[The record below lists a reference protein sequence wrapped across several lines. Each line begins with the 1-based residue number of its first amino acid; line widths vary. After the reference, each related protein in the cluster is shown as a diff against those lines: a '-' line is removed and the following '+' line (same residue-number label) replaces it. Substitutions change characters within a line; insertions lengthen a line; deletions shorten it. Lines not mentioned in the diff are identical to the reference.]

1 MRASAVEIQRLAER
15 VVEAM
20 LKQGYTKP
28 RADKSALA
36 KRVAELILRNMEEE
50 AALEAEAERV
60 ADQHNR
66 QMGGMDQRRVIDLI
80 KKKLAEE
87 RGFTL

>member
-1 MRASAVEIQRLAER
+1 MRASTAEIQRLAER

-20 LKQGYTKP
+20 LKQGYTK
-28 RADKSALA
+28 AAVEKAVLA
-36 KRVAELILRNMEEE
+36 RRIVELIQKNLDEE
-50 AALEAEAERV
+50 AALEADAERM
-60 ADQHNR
+60 ADQHAR